1 MFISLH
7 RYNGNYS
14 YYIHIKSYTT
24 MAKKIKTHQLR
35 HVVCVS
41 NNKGGAG
48 KTSTVLN
55 LAAAIARRIEG
66 YRVLVIDCDP
76 QRNLS
81 YFLGWDDRR
90 ELEGS
95 PTLYTALCQEQ
106 QGLPVYRAGNGI
118 FYTPASVN
126 LNGIDAI
133 LSLRPNPSKALKEIL
148 QRHIDCRCSVDGGR
162 SAFLPSSLSEAFD
175 FIFIDTQPAMSRVT
189 VNVICAAT
197 GIIIPV
203 ELEPLAVDGYVKT
216 IGKIMKIKKVSNPA
230 LQIHGV
236 LLTKKDSRLNSANSL
251 EELLRDE
258 GDVFKTTIRRTNDVP
273 SSQDRDF
280 DPEPGICHDIF
291 SYRRKRGH
299 ADEDFIALADEYLK
313 RWGK

>member
-1 MFISLH
+1 MT
-7 RYNGNYS
+7 R
-14 YYIHIKSYTT
+14 
-24 MAKKIKTHQLR
+24 KKVTHLR
-35 HVVCVS
+35 HKVAVS

-48 KTSTVLN
+48 KTTTVLN
-55 LAAAIARRIEG
+55 LAAAIAQRG
-66 YRVLVIDCDP
+66 YRVLVIDTDP
-76 QRNLS
+76 QCNLS
-81 YFLGWDDRR
+81 LSVGWDPKR
-90 ELEGS
+90 EGTKKVPGE
-95 PTLYTALCQEQ
+95 PTIFNAICLGQNI
-106 QGLPVYRAGNGI
+106 PVYRNGI
-118 FYTPASVN
+118 GLYYTPSSPRMEDADVH
-126 LNGIDAI
+126 LNSNDVTDPVRVLKSLFDEPIDDHTGEG
-133 LSLRPNPSKALKEIL
+133 LTDWES
-148 QRHIDCRCSVDGGR
+148 
-162 SAFLPSSLSEAFD
+162 AFD
-175 FIFIDTQPAMSRVT
+175 FIFIDTQPVMNRVT

-216 IGKIMKIKKVSNPA
+216 IGKIKNIKKVSNPG

-236 LLTKKDSRLNSANSL
+236 LLTKKDSRLNSAKSL

-258 GDVFKTTIRRTNDVP
+258 GDVFRTTIRRTNDIP

>member
-1 MFISLH
+1 MT
-7 RYNGNYS
+7 R
-14 YYIHIKSYTT
+14 
-24 MAKKIKTHQLR
+24 KKETHLR
-35 HVVCVS
+35 HIVAVS

-48 KTSTVLN
+48 KTTTVLN
-55 LAAAIARRIEG
+55 LAAALAQRG
-66 YRVLVIDCDP
+66 YHVLVIDTDPQCNLSLSVGWDP
-76 QRNLS
+76 QREGTKTAPGEPTIFNAIC
-81 YFLGWDDRR
+81 LG
-90 ELEGS
+90 
-95 PTLYTALCQEQ
+95 QNI
-106 QGLPVYRAGNGI
+106 PVYRNTIGLY
-118 FYTPASVN
+118 YTPSSPRMEDADVH
-126 LNGIDAI
+126 LNSADVTDPVRV
-133 LSLRPNPSKALKEIL
+133 LKALFAEP
-148 QRHIDCRCSVDGGR
+148 IDDHTGEG
-162 SAFLPSSLSEAFD
+162 LTEWESSFD

-236 LLTKKDSRLNSANSL
+236 LLTKKDSRLNSAKSL

-291 SYRRKRGH
+291 SYRHKRGH

>member
-1 MFISLH
+1 MT
-7 RYNGNYS
+7 R
-14 YYIHIKSYTT
+14 
-24 MAKKIKTHQLR
+24 KKATHLR
-35 HVVCVS
+35 HIVAVS

-48 KTSTVLN
+48 KTTTVLN
-55 LAAAIARRIEG
+55 LAAAIAHRD
-66 YRVLVIDCDP
+66 YRVLVIDTDPQCNLSLSVGWDP
-76 QRNLS
+76 QREGTKTAPGEPTIFNAIC
-81 YFLGWDDRR
+81 LG
-90 ELEGS
+90 
-95 PTLYTALCQEQ
+95 QNI
-106 QGLPVYRAGNGI
+106 PVYRNAIGLY
-118 FYTPASVN
+118 YTPSSPRMEDADVH
-126 LNGIDAI
+126 LNSADVTDPVRV
-133 LSLRPNPSKALKEIL
+133 LKALFAEP
-148 QRHIDCRCSVDGGR
+148 IDDHTGEGLTEWES
-162 SAFLPSSLSEAFD
+162 AFD

-236 LLTKKDSRLNSANSL
+236 LLTKKDSRLNSAKSL

-258 GDVFKTTIRRTNDVP
+258 GDVFRTTIRRTNDVP

-280 DPEPGICHDIF
+280 DNEPGICHDIF